1 MHARILKPETHWP
14 VREGNGNFRYFEVE
28 TKNKL
33 RMGDHYQLSN
43 NKLQSITPIF
53 LTSYSVLKICID
65 ICSLH
70 DNPPWQGQII

>member
-14 VREGNGNFRYFEVE
+14 VREGNGNFGYFEVE
-28 TKNKL
+28 TKNKQ

-53 LTSYSVLKICID
+53 LTSYSVNMYKYLVTFAHCITH
-65 ICSLH
+65 LGRA
-70 DNPPWQGQII
+70 Q